1 MLYDKQ
7 YMKMEND
14 MLSQYTVVIFP
25 FINLTSCELF
35 LPYFICD
42 FFRFNYLILF
52 HSCYCFC
59 FLNSFLLLFVFFSFT
74 LAYIISIHLSDVITD
89 VQLIVFVFLW

>member
-14 MLSQYTVVIFP
+14 KLSQYTV
-25 FINLTSCELF
+25 C
-35 LPYFICD
+35 C
-42 FFRFNYLILF
+42 FFLILSATF
-52 HSCYCFC
+52 SALTVLFRSVLATVSA
-59 FLNSFLLLFVFFSFT
+59 FLILGS
-74 LAYIISIHLSDVITD
+74 VITD